1 MERVRDEATIE
12 LLKNLRKKLFSGN
25 ISVARVAAFNMSWL
39 QDDGLALLK
48 EALFGDYSKI
58 VKKAAAYGLR
68 NMRGRMKKLAIE
80 VLEQGQQNAD
90 RTTREACA
98 KSLYLMQNKS
108 AGKKPSN
115 GRPTPR
121 QKIKEIPAKKNN
133 TPKKFPIRES
143 FNR

>member
-1 MERVRDEATIE
+1 MERVRDAATIE
-12 LLKNLRKKLFSGN
+12 LLKNLRRKLFSEN
-25 ISVARVAAFNMSWL
+25 ISVARVAAFNLSWL
-39 QDDGLALLK
+39 QDDGLSLLK

-58 VKKAAAYGLR
+58 VKKASAYGLR

-80 VLEQGQQNAD
+80 VLEQGQNNSD

-108 AGKKPSN
+108 SGKKPAPFKS
-115 GRPTPR
+115 GPR
-121 QKIKEIPAKKNN
+121 QKIKEIPAKNN
-133 TPKKFPIRES
+133 ILKRSPIRDN